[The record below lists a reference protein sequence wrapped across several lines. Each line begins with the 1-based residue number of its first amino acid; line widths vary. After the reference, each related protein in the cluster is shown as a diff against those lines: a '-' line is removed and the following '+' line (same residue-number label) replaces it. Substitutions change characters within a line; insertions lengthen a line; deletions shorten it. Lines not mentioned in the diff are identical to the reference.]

1 MNILKKFLLISVLFV
16 LWAGV
21 LPAQQVNLR
30 EAIARSARGVEEAL
44 PQGTMVAVL
53 NFASPSA
60 TFTDYVIEEL
70 TGELVTGQKVAIVD
84 RQNLALISTEM
95 NLQLSGDVSDESA
108 QAIGKMLGA
117 QSIISGTLTDMG
129 RFYRFRIRVINVE
142 TARIQTQV
150 SLDLRKDEQVAYLLS
165 DSQESASRQRPAR
178 SSQSDRTANVRN
190 NWISGELS
198 GGYDQNILLGA
209 GVRYE
214 RMFGSKISIG
224 ASFYFGAPTYN
235 TDPQI
240 DDNLRMNEDMGNA
253 FGIDALFRFYP
264 WGRKFYLGV
273 ALGYFKTSNYF
284 YDHFSQGRMDASG
297 NFTADK
303 TSYHYGFLTGFAIT
317 PEIGWKIDVGKEGGF
332 FIQPGFAGTFISGNM
347 THVDSYGDDIGGNPS
362 SEGFN
367 VNLRF
372 YLGMGYAF

>member
-1 MNILKKFLLISVLFV
+1 MVLVILVLT
-16 LWAGV
+16 AGA
-21 LPAQQVNLR
+21 LSAQELSLR
-30 EAIARSARGVEEAL
+30 EVIVRSARDVEEAL
-44 PQGTMVAVL
+44 PQRTMVLVL
-53 NFASPSA
+53 NFSSPSE
-60 TFTDYVIEEL
+60 TFSDFVIEEL
-70 TGELVTGQKVAIVD
+70 SGELIDGGKIIIVD
-84 RQNLALISTEM
+84 RRNLAHIREEM

-108 QAIGKMLGA
+108 LSIGKLLGA
-117 QSIISGTLTDMG
+117 HYILSGSLTDMG
-129 RFYRFRIRVINVE
+129 NNYRFRIRIISVE
-142 TARIQTQV
+142 TAAVQKQI
-150 SLDLRKDEQVAYLLS
+150 SLNLKN
-165 DSQESASRQRPAR
+165 DSQVEFLLGGKRPAKIMR
-178 SSQSDRTANVRN
+178 QTSNVRN

-214 RMFGSKISIG
+214 RMFGSKISLG
-224 ASFYFGAPTYN
+224 ASFYFGAPLYN

-273 ALGYFKTSNYF
+273 ALGYFKTGNYF

-297 NFTADK
+297 NYTADK
-303 TSYHYGFLTGFAIT
+303 TSYSYGFLTGFAIT

-332 FIQPGFAGTFISGNM
+332 FIQPGFAGTLITGNM
-347 THVDSYGDDIGGNPS
+347 THVNSYGDDIDNGNPA

-372 YLGMGYAF
+372 YLGAGYAF